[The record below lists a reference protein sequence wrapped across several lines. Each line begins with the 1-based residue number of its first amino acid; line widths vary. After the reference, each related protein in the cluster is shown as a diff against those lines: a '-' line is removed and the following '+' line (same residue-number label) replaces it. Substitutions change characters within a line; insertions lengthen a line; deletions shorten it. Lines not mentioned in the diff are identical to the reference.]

1 MVGGRLSAY
10 TSHGPIY
17 SHLEYPHTD
26 THTHTP
32 EYLSNPWLIECS
44 ESLMYF
50 MPAGLIV
57 GDYDVCVVDKFSFLL
72 LVSTIKLLP
81 ASLKDEE
88 VVN

>member
-1 MVGGRLSAY
+1 
-10 TSHGPIY
+10 
-17 SHLEYPHTD
+17 
-26 THTHTP
+26 
-32 EYLSNPWLIECS
+32 
-44 ESLMYF
+44 MYF